1 MKSGVVT
8 IFKKELARFFGDRR
22 MILTT
27 ILLPGILIYLM
38 YQFIGSALMTQYSVE
53 DEYRAGIVAV
63 NAPDALNGVLDEKKF
78 SVEWG
83 EMGALEQY
91 QTALSEET
99 LDLCIVFPE
108 QFGQDIAGY
117 DPASGAPAPNIAIY
131 YNSTSTKSETAYR
144 VVLEL
149 LNQYESTMA
158 NKFDVNAGNAT
169 YDMATDQDIA
179 GSIFSSMLP
188 MLLLVFLFSGCMSV
202 ATESIAGEKERGTI
216 ATLLVTP
223 VRREEIALGKI
234 FALAIVAL
242 LSGLSSTIGTV
253 LSLPALMGATSEAI
267 SVEYYTMSDY
277 VMLGVVILTT
287 VILLVTLISLLSAM
301 AKTIKEAQTL
311 VMPLMI
317 VVILVGITGMFGGGA
332 PDAWYYYLI
341 PVYNSVQSMVGILS
355 FSVMPVNIV
364 VAAVSN
370 LLYGVIG
377 ALILARMFNSEK
389 IMFSK

>member
-1 MKSGVVT
+1 MKSGVTT

-22 MILTT
+22 MVLTT
-27 ILLPGILIYLM
+27 ILLPGIMIYVM
-38 YQFIGSALMTQYSVE
+38 YQLIGSALVTQYSVE
-53 DEYRAGIVAV
+53 DGYQASVVAV
-63 NAPDALNGVLDEKKF
+63 NAPDTLNNVLYETMF
-78 SVEWG
+78 SLQKG

-91 QTALSEET
+91 QTELTDET
-99 LDLCIVFPE
+99 LDLCVVFPE
-108 QFGQDIAGY
+108 EFIQKIAEY
-117 DPASGAPAPNIAIY
+117 DPSSGAPAPNIAIY
-131 YNSTSTKSETAYR
+131 YNSTSSNSETAYR
-144 VVLEL
+144 VALEL

-158 NKFDVNAGNAT
+158 NKFDVNAGDQV
-169 YDMATDQDIA
+169 YDMATEQDIA

-188 MLLLVFLFSGCMSV
+188 MLLLIFLFSGCMAV

-242 LSGLSSTIGTV
+242 LSGLSSTIGTI
-253 LSLPALMGATSEAI
+253 LSLPALMGASSDAI
-267 SVEYYTMSDY
+267 SVEYYTASDY
-277 VMLGVVILTT
+277 VMLGVVILAT
-287 VILLVTLISLLSAM
+287 VILFVTFISLLSAM

-317 VVILVGITGMFGGGA
+317 VVLVVGITGMFGGGA
-332 PDAWYYYLI
+332 ANTWYYYLI

-355 FSVMPVNIV
+355 FS
-364 VAAVSN
+364 AVSINIMVTVGSN
-370 LLYGVIG
+370 LAYGVIG
-377 ALILARMFNSEK
+377 ALILARMFSNEK